1 MAARKHERQNL
12 IFSGFVM
19 ICTTVLAVFIVMA
32 IGMVLMRGL
41 PGITRTIFY
50 PDIQFSIKLSLIT
63 SFISTLLCLLWAV
76 PAAYTLSRYRFQGK
90 QLISTLLSLPIAL
103 PPLVS
108 GVALLLLFGT
118 TEWGK
123 NLAAH
128 GIQVVFTPLGIIIAQ
143 FFVNVPYLIKIC
155 RSTFDSID
163 PRLEFIA
170 RTLGSNRLQA
180 FYTITLPL
188 SFQGLMA
195 GTLITWA
202 RALGEFGAALMLA
215 GATRMKTDIL
225 PVSLYLNMSTGDL
238 EKALTSAT
246 ILIIISILSLS
257 IFEFISDSGHGIKR
271 SRL

>member
-1 MAARKHERQNL
+1 MTRKHNTQNTL
-12 IFSGFVM
+12 FSGFVFL
-19 ICTTVLAVFIVMA
+19 CTALLAIFILVA
-32 IGMVLMRGL
+32 IGMVLLRGL
-41 PGITRTIFY
+41 PAIPKTILS

-63 SFISTLLCLLWAV
+63 SLISTMVCLLLAV
-76 PAAYTLSRYRFQGK
+76 PAAYTLSRYRFRGK
-90 QLISTLLSLPIAL
+90 KLISTLLSVPIAL

-108 GVALLLLFGT
+108 GMALLLLFGT
-118 TEWGK
+118 TSWGK
-123 NLAAH
+123 TLAAY
-128 GIQVVFTPLGIIIAQ
+128 GIKVVFTPLGIIVAQ
-143 FFVNVPYLIKIC
+143 FFVNVPYLIKIS

-180 FYTITLPL
+180 FFTVILPL
-188 SFQGLMA
+188 SFQGLAA

-246 ILIIISILSLS
+246 ILILISILSLS
-257 IFEFISDSGHGIKR
+257 VFELLSGSGEGLKK
-271 SRL
+271 SRF